1 MLSRLFVFAFG
12 VSFALLSPL
21 VASAQSQRPLT
32 LPKALQRALAANPRL
47 TVAERDIGIATGQ
60 RIQAGALPNPELSY
74 EIDNA
79 YGTGPYRGTRSAET
93 TLQLSQLVEFGLKR
107 EARISAATAEVDVAR
122 WQREAERL
130 EVISETAIAF
140 INVLSDQRRVQ
151 ILDAQISSLDRLIP
165 LLQRRVDAGAS
176 SSAEIA
182 RAKVAADLV
191 RVERERVKTALAM
204 SRRDLAALM
213 GVTSPDFSQV
223 VGNLGQTGSPP
234 PYPAVIR
241 GLEGHPQLIR
251 WTAVRAQRK
260 AELLAARLKPVPD
273 VRVGVGWRHF
283 RDTGDNAVRLGL
295 SMDLPVFDRNQGTII
310 SAQETLARTEAERL
324 INKTLLTVLLGR
336 AYDTI
341 MGSLQELALLR
352 NAVMPNARVAV
363 EGIESGYSQGR
374 FTLLEV
380 LDAQGV
386 LAQAALREQ
395 DALVTFH
402 TAVATLESLTG
413 TPLRLARERQQ

>member
-1 MLSRLFVFAFG
+1 MLSRLFVIAFG
-12 VSFALLSPL
+12 VAFTFLAPFA
-21 VASAQSQRPLT
+21 ASAQSQRPLT
-32 LPKALQRALAANPRL
+32 LPQALQRALAANPRL
-47 TVAERDIGIATGQ
+47 TVAERDVGIATGQ

-79 YGTGPYRGTRSAET
+79 YGTGPYRGTRSAES
-93 TLQLSQLVEFGLKR
+93 TLQLSQLVEFGPKR

-151 ILDAQISSLDRLIP
+151 ILDAQIISLELLVP

-176 SSAEIA
+176 SPAEIA

-204 SRRDLAALM
+204 SRRELAALM
-213 GVTSPDFSQV
+213 GVTNPDFGPV
-223 VGNLGQTGSPP
+223 VGNLSQTGTPP
-234 PYPAVIR
+234 AYPAVIR
-241 GLEGHPQLIR
+241 SLEGHPQLIR

-260 AELLAARLKPVPD
+260 AELLAARLRPVPD

-341 MGSLQELALLR
+341 MGSLQELTLLR
-352 NAVMPNARVAV
+352 NSVMPNARSAV

-386 LAQAALREQ
+386 FAQAALREQ

-413 TPLRLARERQQ
+413 TPLSLARERQR